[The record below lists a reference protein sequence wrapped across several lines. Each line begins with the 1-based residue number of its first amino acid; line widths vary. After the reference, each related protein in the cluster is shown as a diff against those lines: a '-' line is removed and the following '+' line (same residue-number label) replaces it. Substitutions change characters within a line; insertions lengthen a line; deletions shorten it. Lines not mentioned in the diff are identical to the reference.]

1 MVANEGGYIFLEN
14 FEKTH
19 QVSQFSSV
27 SKFSE
32 TTLNF
37 ARNKFQVFKTING
50 LNIKNKRVCMFFK
63 FLL

>member
-14 FEKTH
+14 FFLEKIH

-27 SKFSE
+27 STFSE
-32 TTLNF
+32 TTVNF

-50 LNIKNKRVCMFFK
+50 LNINNKRVYMFF
-63 FLL
+63 